1 MARKKILGLDLGT
14 SSVGWALIELDEEK
28 GDGKVVGIG
37 SRIFEPPVEPKTEEP
52 KNLKRRAKRSMRRLL
67 ARRAMRRDTLV
78 RRLVKAGLLPATP
91 QERDAL
97 MNAENPYRLRALGL
111 DAPLTLYQFGRT
123 LFHIDE
129 RRGFLSNKKSAK
141 GKDKKKESGEI
152 LKEIST
158 LGDEITTSGAR
169 TLGEYLYRLQRQAE
183 KKRETVRLRDRH
195 TSRKMYETEFEAL
208 WNAQQEHH
216 PAVLT
221 DDLKKLIRDT
231 IFFQRP
237 LRLQKGLV
245 GLCTFFQWRAKNP
258 KDGKEFTTG
267 KKRCMRAHP
276 LYQRFR
282 MLQDM
287 NSMRINGESL
297 TPEDRKK
304 LIAKLEKSKELSWEQ
319 VRKTLNLPDE
329 RDIINLERDSK
340 KLKGLQTIQLLEKI
354 IGKIAWAAM
363 DEKGREG
370 IFEAITTID
379 DDEENPAR
387 VIGLLTTK
395 FGLSRE
401 VAEKLANLGLEESYA
416 PLSLKAIK
424 LILPHLES
432 GKVYMA
438 KNEEEG
444 ALNAAVKQLKD
455 KGNISVSERHF
466 IAAASKMLGVAD
478 IHTGRPKLP
487 SAPLIRN
494 PVVQRAL
501 NETRRVV
508 NAIIAKHG
516 VPDEIQVE
524 LARDLKLSRERK
536 TDLIKEQNAAGKERD
551 EARKFFEEHG
561 RQPSGD
567 DILKY
572 RLWKEL
578 GPKCPYTGKPISG
591 GHLLGTSGEVHIEHI
606 IPFSRSFD
614 DGFNNKTLC
623 FADENRT
630 KGNLTPWEAYGHDE
644 QRWVEIMQNIQ
655 SLPKAKRNRFTMKE
669 LPQDLPSRYLND
681 TRYMSREARDYLR
694 IICPIVRATK
704 GGLTAKLRYFW
715 GLNGILREGEENP
728 QNKKNRENHRH
739 HAIDAAVIAL
749 TSVGALQRLSRANAI
764 EGRVHADDF
773 QPPWAGFRADVAG
786 KVKTMIVSHR
796 PSRKISGELHKGTYY
811 GKINGSE
818 EKFVSREEV
827 TRLSMDKIKNIR
839 DKTIRE
845 IMLRQV
851 ERHGGDIEGVLAET
865 ISLKGK
871 NDRTIP
877 IKKVRVEEVMKK
889 GSYHIFTD
897 ATGKPYCYAPY
908 GNNHHVEIFESP
920 DGNKWEPRFVPTMEA
935 AKRAR
940 KLREKSLINRKPD
953 TDKTGWRFVMSLAPN
968 EMVKI
973 GGDIYRVQ
981 GLNATET
988 NKNIVFRKHGAAGSG
1003 REKGVMLTI
1012 RLNPLKKLGCK
1023 KIVINILGE
1032 ERPAHD

>member
-14 SSVGWALIELDEEK
+14 SSVGWALIEQDEEK
-28 GDGKVVGIG
+28 EAGNLIGLG
-37 SRIFEPPVEPKTEEP
+37 SRIFEPPVEAKTEEP
-52 KNLKRRAKRSMRRLL
+52 KNLKRRSKRSMRRLL

-78 RRLVKAGLLPATP
+78 RRLVKAGLLPASP

-111 DAPLTLYQFGRT
+111 DAPLTLYQFGRA

-141 GKDKKKESGEI
+141 GKDKKKENGEI

-158 LGDEITTSGAR
+158 LGEEITDSGAR

-183 KKRETVRLRDRH
+183 KNRETAPLRRRH

-208 WNAQQEHH
+208 WNAQQKHH
-216 PAVLT
+216 PELT
-221 DDLKKLIRDT
+221 DDLKKRVRDT

-245 GLCTFFQWRAKNP
+245 GLCTFFQWRAKDD
-258 KDGKEFTTG
+258 KGKEFTTG

-287 NSMRINGESL
+287 NGMRINGECL
-297 TPEDRKK
+297 TPADRNK

-319 VRKTLNLPDE
+319 VRKVLNLPDE

-340 KLKGLQTIQLLEKI
+340 KLKGLHTVQQLEKI
-354 IGKIAWAAM
+354 IGKIGWAAL
-363 DEKGREG
+363 DEKNREG

-379 DDEENPAR
+379 DEEENPVR
-387 VIGLLTTK
+387 VINLLTGK

-424 LILPHLES
+424 IILPHLES
-432 GKVYMA
+432 GMVYMA
-438 KNEEEG
+438 RDENAG
-444 ALNAAVKQLKD
+444 ALNAAVKQLRD
-455 KGNISVSERHF
+455 KGTISASERHF
-466 IAAASKMLGVAD
+466 ITAASKMLGVAD
-478 IHTGRPKLP
+478 IRTGRPKLP
-487 SAPLIRN
+487 AAPLIRN

-524 LARDLKLSRERK
+524 LARDLKLSRDRR

-551 EARKFFEEHG
+551 EAKKFFEEHG
-561 RQPSGD
+561 RQASGE

-572 RLWKEL
+572 RLWKEC
-578 GPKCPYTGKPISG
+578 GAKCPYTGKSISEG
-591 GHLLGTSGEVHIEHI
+591 QLLGASGEVHIEHI

-630 KGNLTPWEAYGHDE
+630 KNNFTPMEAYGRDE
-644 QRWVEIMQNIQ
+644 QRWGEIMQNIQ
-655 SLPKAKRNRFTMKE
+655 RLPNAKRNRFTMKE
-669 LPQDLPSRYLND
+669 LPTDLPSRYLND

-694 IICPIVRATK
+694 IICPTVRATK

-728 QNKKNRENHRH
+728 QNKKNREDHRH

-749 TSVGALQRLSRANAI
+749 TSAGALQRLSRANAI

-773 QPPWAGFRADVAG
+773 QPPWVGFRADVAG

-796 PSRKISGELHKGTYY
+796 PSRKISGALHEETNY
-811 GKINGSE
+811 GKTGE
-818 EKFVSREEV
+818 AGVFVSRKPVE
-827 TRLSMDKIKNIR
+827 TLTDKMIENIR
-839 DKTIRE
+839 DEAIRQ
-845 IMLRQV
+845 IIQDGV
-851 ERHGGDIEGVLAET
+851 QRHGDLKKAASAGFFIVGKEGRKCLIKRVRVLGT
-865 ISLKGK
+865 IS
-871 NDRTIP
+871 
-877 IKKVRVEEVMKK
+877 E
-889 GSYHIFTD
+889 GSYNIFKD
-897 ATGKPYCYAPY
+897 AQGNPYRAAPY

-920 DGNKWEPRFVPTMEA
+920 DGNKWEGRFVTAMEA
-935 AKRAR
+935 AHRAR
-940 KLREKSLINRKPD
+940 ISKTAIINRQPD
-953 TDKTGWRFVMSLAPN
+953 VDKQGWKFKMSFSINDA
-968 EMVKI
+968 VRI
-973 GGDIYRVQ
+973 GNDGKADIYRVQ
-981 GLNATET
+981 MMSGPDNR
-988 NKNIVFRKHGAAGSG
+988 IGFRKHFAAGS
-1003 REKGVMLTI
+1003 EKDVGIFLRGSPNAI
-1012 RLNPLKKLGCK
+1012 KSQGCV
-1023 KIVINILGE
+1023 KIAITVLGE
-1032 ERPAHD
+1032 EKPAHD

>member
-14 SSVGWALIELDEEK
+14 SSVGWALIEMDEEN
-28 GDGKVVGIG
+28 GDGKVAGIG
-37 SRIFEPPVEPKTEEP
+37 SRIFEPPVEAKTEEP

-78 RRLVKAGLLPATP
+78 RRLVKAGLLPANP
-91 QERDAL
+91 RERDAL
-97 MNAENPYRLRALGL
+97 MNGENPYRLRALGL
-111 DAPLTLYQFGRT
+111 DAPLTLYQFGRA

-129 RRGFLSNKKSAK
+129 RRGFLSNKKSPK

-158 LGDEITTSGAR
+158 LGDEIATSGAR

-183 KKRETVRLRDRH
+183 KKCETVPLRRRH

-208 WNAQQEHH
+208 WNAQQKHR
-216 PAVLT
+216 PALT
-221 DDLKKLIRDT
+221 DELKKLIRDT

-237 LRLQKGLV
+237 LRMQKGLV

-282 MLQDM
+282 MLQDV
-287 NSMRINGESL
+287 NSMRINGECL
-297 TPEDRKK
+297 TPDDRKL
-304 LIAKLEKSKELSWEQ
+304 LIAKLEKYKELKWEQ
-319 VRKTLNLPDE
+319 VRKALSLDE
-329 RDIINLERDSK
+329 RDLINLERESK

-354 IGKIAWAAM
+354 VGKNVWAEL
-363 DEKGREG
+363 DEIKREG
-370 IFEAITTID
+370 IFEAITTVD
-379 DDEENPAR
+379 DDEENPVR
-387 VIGLLTTK
+387 VISLLTGK

-401 VAEKLANLGLEESYA
+401 MAEKLANLGLEESYA
-416 PLSLKAIK
+416 PLSLKAIR
-424 LILPHLES
+424 LILPHMES

-438 KNEEEG
+438 KTEKEG

-455 KGNISVSERHF
+455 KKTISVSERHF

-478 IHTGRPKLP
+478 IHTGKPKLP

-551 EARKFFEEHG
+551 EARKFFEERE
-561 RQPSGD
+561 RQASGD

-572 RLWKEL
+572 RLRKEC
-578 GPKCPYTGKPISG
+578 GGRCPYTGKTISDG
-591 GHLLGTSGEVHIEHI
+591 LLLGDTGEVHIEHI

-630 KGNLTPWEAYGHDE
+630 KGNLTPWEAYGRDE
-644 QRWVEIMQNIQ
+644 QRWGEIMQNIQ
-655 SLPKAKRNRFTMKE
+655 RLPNAKKNRFTMKE

-694 IICPIVRATK
+694 IICPTVRATK

-728 QNKKNRENHRH
+728 QNKKNREDHRH

-749 TSVGALQRLSRANAI
+749 TSIGALQRLSRANAI
-764 EGRVHADDF
+764 EGRIHADGF
-773 QPPWAGFRADVAG
+773 PPPWTNFRADVAE
-786 KVKTMIVSHR
+786 KARTMIVSHR
-796 PSRKISGELHKGTYY
+796 PSRKITGALHEETNY
-811 GKINGSE
+811 GKTGKAGVFVYRVPVDRLTMPML
-818 EKFVSREEV
+818 EK
-827 TRLSMDKIKNIR
+827 IR
-839 DKTIRE
+839 DPKVRE
-845 IMLRQV
+845 IIQRQV
-851 ERHGGDIEGVLAET
+851 ELHGDPKSAAEHCYLEPHPGQKT
-865 ISLKGK
+865 
-871 NDRTIP
+871 P
-877 IKKVRVEEVMKK
+877 INKVRILENKTENALLPIQDDS
-889 GSYHIFTD
+889 GS
-897 ATGKPYCYAPY
+897 PYRYAKY
-908 GNNHHVEIFESP
+908 GNNHHIEIIENTT
-920 DGNKWEPRFVPTMEA
+920 DGRWDGKVVTAAEA
-935 AKRAR
+935 ARRAR
-940 KLREKSLINRKPD
+940 IH
-953 TDKTGWRFVMSLAPN
+953 KTGIVQIEHGPEWRLVMSLTQN
-968 EMVKI
+968 EMVVISDDGKQRYFRVQNVPLSKQLMFREHFSANI
-973 GGDIYRVQ
+973 EDKDAQLLKYPNSLKPLQPKKVTATCLGDIR
-981 GLNATET
+981 ET
-988 NKNIVFRKHGAAGSG
+988 
-1003 REKGVMLTI
+1003 
-1012 RLNPLKKLGCK
+1012 
-1023 KIVINILGE
+1023 
-1032 ERPAHD
+1032 HD